1 MRKPL
6 AILSAAFLVVLSA
19 VAAAVGMANIY
30 RSEADSLAG
39 EWFWTEDE
47 EGPPA
52 WAWEQVHRYLWLAN
66 CLAPFDP
73 QILDDLGQLY
83 EFRAGEAWAKES
95 NADLDRALEYYRQSL
110 ALRPSWP
117 YTWANIV
124 GLKISQEH
132 IDAEFGYAIQRALVL
147 GPWQTSVQAGIA
159 GGGLAVW
166 DKLPATLQMDVE
178 HTVARGLAHDSRLM
192 HAVAR
197 RFGLLATQ

>member
-6 AILSAAFLVVLSA
+6 AILSAVFLVALSA
-19 VAAAVGMANIY
+19 AAAVGMANIY

-39 EWFWTEDE
+39 EWFWTEDG

-66 CLAPFDP
+66 RLAPFDP

-83 EFRAGEAWAKES
+83 EFRAGEARANDS
-95 NADLDRALEYYRQSL
+95 NADLDRALEYYWQSL
-110 ALRPSWP
+110 ALRPFWP
-117 YTWANIV
+117 YAWANIV
-124 GLKISQEH
+124 GHKISQER

-147 GPWQTSVQAGIA
+147 GPWQTSVQASIA

-166 DKLPATLQMDVE
+166 DKLPATLQMGVE